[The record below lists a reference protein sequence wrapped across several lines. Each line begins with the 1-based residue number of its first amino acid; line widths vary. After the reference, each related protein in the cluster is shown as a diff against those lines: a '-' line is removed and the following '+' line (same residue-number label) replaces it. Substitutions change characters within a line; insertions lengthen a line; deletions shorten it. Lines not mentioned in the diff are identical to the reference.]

1 MSNARDEV
9 RPIERLIASIGDPV
23 LETMLQSGEFRH
35 FLVAQEV
42 GLTALIKQTVLHLYR
57 KQYEEYPPSPVQLVP
72 LAQTEAN
79 RITMAPSS
87 YVDDEAQAQEEAM
100 IPSTTFPSTS
110 PEKVVE
116 RSNQRSEP
124 LTEDSVRRTIT
135 EIVCDA
141 TGYPPDMIEPD
152 ADFEAD
158 LRIDSIKMAEIGDL
172 IQEELNLPDV
182 DPDVDDDSFWQETTI
197 DRLTERILSELRN
210 RVRID

>member
-23 LETMLQSGEFRH
+23 LETMLQSDEFCH
-35 FLVAQEV
+35 FLVVQEV

-57 KQYEEYPPSPVQLVP
+57 KQYED
-72 LAQTEAN
+72 N
-79 RITMAPSS
+79 RITMASSS

-100 IPSTTFPSTS
+100 ISSTTSPSTS
-110 PEKVVE
+110 PENVVE

-124 LTEDSVRRTIT
+124 LTKDSVRRTIT

-152 ADFEAD
+152 AGFEAD

-172 IQEELNLPDV
+172 IQKELNLPDV
-182 DPDVDDDSFWQETTI
+182 DDGSFWQETTI
-197 DRLTERILSELRN
+197 DKLTERILGELSSLK
-210 RVRID
+210 